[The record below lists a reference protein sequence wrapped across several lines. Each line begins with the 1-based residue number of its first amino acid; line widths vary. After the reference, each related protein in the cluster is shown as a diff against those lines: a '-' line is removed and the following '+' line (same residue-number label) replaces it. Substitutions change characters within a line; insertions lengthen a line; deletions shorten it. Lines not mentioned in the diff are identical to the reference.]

1 VDSSIPEEEFCK
13 MEMWKNG
20 YNLEWN
26 MKNMISMA
34 AVWLVF
40 LVMVPSAGVP
50 SKMVVNNNTG
60 EADGITS
67 VSGTFEDDYLYL
79 GNELRF
85 SGDAEDMIFLGKR
98 MTFDGVAR
106 LGLIALCKDLI
117 FTGKVGN
124 GIIGAGMNMHIE
136 GDVKD
141 NNYFLCKSLHVSEK
155 SVIDGNLFAACAKMY
170 LNGVVN
176 GDLYVGAG
184 EVVINNQING
194 NAKIYAGRITIGE
207 KGKINGNLTYA
218 SKEKLKPEV
227 LKKITGTVQVDEK
240 HKFETPEIARKNW
253 LAFKAFFSIAMFVC
267 FVIIGSLLLFLPVF
281 TKLDANLHSERSFW
295 YTGLRGLIPV
305 LMYPAVVIVCF
316 ILIVT
321 IPFALVLMLAAIPL
335 FFFTQIIGLTLL
347 GKYLSFKFKWNIKK
361 RHLQFL
367 TGAVAGVI
375 LSIIPAV
382 NFLSTLFISGLG
394 WGIFINFLFNRK
406 HIEPLFEIVNDDNN
420 NGNAIKS

>member
-1 VDSSIPEEEFCK
+1 
-13 MEMWKNG
+13 MT
-20 YNLEWN
+20 
-26 MKNMISMA
+26 
-34 AVWLVF
+34 AVWLVL
-40 LVMVPSAGVP
+40 LVMMSSAGIP

-106 LGLIALCKDLI
+106 LGLIALCKDLV

-141 NNYFLCKSLHVSEK
+141 NSYFLCKSLHVSEK
-155 SVIDGNLFAACAKMY
+155 STIDGNLFAGCAKMY

-176 GDLYVGAG
+176 GDLYAGAG

-194 NAKIYAGRITIGE
+194 NAKIYAGRITMGE

-218 SKEKLKPEV
+218 SKEKLKPED
-227 LKKITGTVQVDEK
+227 LKRITGTVLVDEK
-240 HKFETPEIARKNW
+240 HKFETPEMARKNW
-253 LAFKAFFSIAMFVC
+253 LAFKAFFGIAMFFC

-281 TKLDANLHSERSFW
+281 TKLDANLHSERAFW

-305 LMYPAVVIVCF
+305 LMYPAVVIINF
-316 ILIVT
+316 ILVIT
-321 IPFALVLMLAAIPL
+321 IPFALVLMLAAIPV

-361 RHLQFL
+361 RHVQFL
-367 TGAVAGVI
+367 IGAVAGVI
-375 LSIIPAV
+375 LSVIPVV

-394 WGIFINFLFNRK
+394 WGIFVNFLFNRK
-406 HIEPLFEIVNDDNN
+406 HIEPLFDIVNENN
-420 NGNAIKS
+420 NINGNASIKN

>member
-1 VDSSIPEEEFCK
+1 
-13 MEMWKNG
+13 
-20 YNLEWN
+20 
-26 MKNMISMA
+26 MKNIFNMA
-34 AVWLVF
+34 AVWLVL
-40 LVMVPSAGVP
+40 LVMIPSAGVP
-50 SKMVVNNNTG
+50 SKMVVNNSAC
-60 EADGITS
+60 EADGIAS
-67 VSGTFEDDYLYL
+67 VTGTFDDDYLYL

-98 MTFDGVAR
+98 MSFDGVAR

-170 LNGVVN
+170 LNGIVN

-194 NAKIYAGRITIGE
+194 NAKIYAGRIIMGE

-218 SKEKLKPEV
+218 SKEKLKPED

-240 HKFETPEIARKNW
+240 HKFETPEMARKNW
-253 LAFKAFFSIAMFVC
+253 LAFKAFFGVAMFVC
-267 FVIIGSLLLFLPVF
+267 FVIIGSLLLFLPAF
-281 TKLDANLHSERSFW
+281 IKLEANLHSERAFW

-305 LMYPAVVIVCF
+305 LMYPAVVVINF

-321 IPFALVLMLAAIPL
+321 IPFAFILILAAIPV

-347 GKYLSFKFKWNIKK
+347 GKYLCFKFKWNVKK

-367 TGAVAGVI
+367 IGAVAGI
-375 LSIIPAV
+375 IISIIPVV
-382 NFLSTLFISGLG
+382 NLLSTLFISGLG
-394 WGIFINFLFNRK
+394 WGIFVNFLFNRK
-406 HIEPLFEIVNDDNN
+406 HIEPLFEIVNNDNN
-420 NGNAIKS
+420 NGNASIKN

>member
-1 VDSSIPEEEFCK
+1 VENDS
-13 MEMWKNG
+13 
-20 YNLEWN
+20 NLEWN
-26 MKNMISMA
+26 MKNSMIMT
-34 AVWLVF
+34 AVWLM
-40 LVMVPSAGVP
+40 LLLLMPSAGVP

-98 MTFDGVAR
+98 MTFDGIAR
-106 LGLIALCKDLI
+106 LGLIALCKDLV

-141 NNYFLCKSLHVSEK
+141 NSYFLCKSLHVSEK
-155 SVIDGNLFAACAKMY
+155 SAIDGNLFAACAKMY

-194 NAKIYAGRITIGE
+194 NAKIYAGRITMGE

-218 SKEKLKPEV
+218 SKEKLKPED

-240 HKFETPEIARKNW
+240 HKFETPEMARKNW

-267 FVIIGSLLLFLPVF
+267 FVIIGSLLLFLPAF
-281 TKLDANLHSERSFW
+281 TKLDANLHSERAFW

-321 IPFALVLMLAAIPL
+321 IPFALVLILAAIPL

-367 TGAVAGVI
+367 IGAVAGVI
-375 LSIIPAV
+375 LSIIPVV

-406 HIEPLFEIVNDDNN
+406 HIEPLFESANDNYN
-420 NGNAIKS
+420 ENAIKS

>member
-1 VDSSIPEEEFCK
+1 
-13 MEMWKNG
+13 
-20 YNLEWN
+20 
-26 MKNMISMA
+26 MKNIMSMA
-34 AVWLVF
+34 AVWLFF
-40 LVMVPSAGVP
+40 LVIETSAGIP
-50 SKMVVNNNTG
+50 SEMVINNNTG
-60 EADGITS
+60 EADGIIS
-67 VSGTFEDDYLYL
+67 ISGTFEDDYLYL

-136 GDVKD
+136 GEVKD

-176 GDLYVGAG
+176 GDLYIGAG

-194 NAKIYAGRITIGE
+194 NAKIYAGRITMGE

-218 SKEKLKPEV
+218 SKEKLKPED

-267 FVIIGSLLLFLPVF
+267 FVIIGSLLLFLPAF
-281 TKLDANLHSERSFW
+281 TKLDANLHSERAFW

-367 TGAVAGVI
+367 IGAIAGVI

-406 HIEPLFEIVNDDNN
+406 RIEPLFEIVNDDNN
-420 NGNAIKS
+420 NGNASIKN